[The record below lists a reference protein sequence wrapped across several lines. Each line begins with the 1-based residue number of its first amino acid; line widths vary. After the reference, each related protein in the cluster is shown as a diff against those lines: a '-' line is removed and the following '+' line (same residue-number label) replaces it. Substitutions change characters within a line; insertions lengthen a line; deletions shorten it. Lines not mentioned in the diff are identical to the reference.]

1 MLKYALVIA
10 VFAGLLVSANA
21 WALPQS
27 ATCRPGSR
35 ARSYVPLSAPM
46 CVLYQDPWQ
55 DCDEDPWQLTSE
67 KKAPDTFLDP
77 WQDDVDPWQ
86 PVFAE
91 TASTLQAD
99 AAIDPWQPLVSQ
111 TAKAPRTAA
120 APDSFEDP
128 WQPAFADPWQ
138 DGADDPWQLP

>member
-1 MLKYALVIA
+1 LKNALSIA
-10 VFAGLLVSANA
+10 VFAGLLVSSNA

-27 ATCRPGSR
+27 ATCRPGNR
-35 ARSYVPLSAPM
+35 AHSYVPLSAPM

-67 KKAPDTFLDP
+67 KQAPDTFSDP

-91 TASTLQAD
+91 K
-99 AAIDPWQPLVSQ
+99 AAPSRDNTVDPWQPLASQ
-111 TAKAPRTAA
+111 LVKAPAATA
-120 APDSFEDP
+120 APDPVEDP

-138 DGADDPWQLP
+138 DGVDDPWQLP

>member
-1 MLKYALVIA
+1 MKHALSIA

-27 ATCRPGSR
+27 AACRPGNR
-35 ARSYVPLSAPM
+35 GQSYAPLAAPM

-91 TASTLQAD
+91 TTATSQAD
-99 AAIDPWQPLVSQ
+99 STVDPWQPLLSQ
-111 TAKAPRTAA
+111 LVKAPAAAA
-120 APDSFEDP
+120 APDPVEDP

-138 DGADDPWQLP
+138 DGTDDPWQLP